1 MAGDAGPRMIRES
14 APAKINLFL
23 HVLGRQA
30 DGYHILES
38 LVTFADLGDELEFE
52 PDRPLSLAVDGP
64 FSFGIG
70 GDDNLVL
77 KAARAATAQFGRLR
91 LGAFRLVKNLP
102 VASGIGGGSSDAA
115 AALRLIA
122 RLNGIDLD
130 DSRLLDAARTL
141 GADVPVCLDPS
152 APRLMHGIGHELGNR
167 LYGLRYPAVLVN
179 PVVPLETRAV
189 FGQLG
194 LSPGDRFVPMKV
206 EIGCDL
212 KALTGTRND
221 LEAPAKALVPE
232 ISAVL
237 NALHAASGCR
247 FARMSGSGATC
258 FAIFDHY
265 AEAAETAARLQ
276 VEQEWWARPTWLKLP
291 S

>member
-1 MAGDAGPRMIRES
+1 MIREA

-30 DGYHILES
+30 DGYHVLES

-52 PDRPLSLAVDGP
+52 PDRPLSLSVDGP

-77 KAARAATAQFGRLR
+77 KAVRAATAQFGRLR

-102 VASGIGGGSSDAA
+102 VASGVGGGSSDAA

-122 RLNGIDLD
+122 RHNTIDPD
-130 DSRLLDAARTL
+130 DSRLTDAARTL

-189 FGQLG
+189 FAGLR
-194 LSPGDRFVPMKV
+194 LSPGDRFLPMKV
-206 EIGCDL
+206 ETSCDL
-212 KALTGTRND
+212 KALAGTRND
-221 LEAPAKALVPE
+221 LEGPAKALVPE

-237 NALHAASGCR
+237 DALRASPGCR

-258 FAIFDHY
+258 FAIFDHSS
-265 AEAAETAARLQ
+265 EAAHAASRLQ
-276 VEQEWWARPTWLKLP
+276 GDHEWWARPTWLKLP
-291 S
+291 N

>member
-1 MAGDAGPRMIRES
+1 MFRET

-30 DGYHILES
+30 DGYHVLES
-38 LVTFADLGDELEFE
+38 LVTFADIGDELEIE
-52 PDRPLSLAVDGP
+52 PDRALSLSVEGP

-102 VASGIGGGSSDAA
+102 VAAGIGGGSSDAA

-122 RLNGIDLD
+122 RLNGIDAE
-130 DSRLLDAARTL
+130 DSRLVDAARTL
-141 GADVPVCLDPS
+141 GADVPVCLDPT

-189 FGQLG
+189 FGGLG
-194 LSPGDRFVPMKV
+194 LSPGDRFVPMSVKTP
-206 EIGCDL
+206 GDL
-212 KALTGTRND
+212 TALDGTRND
-221 LEAPAKALVPE
+221 LEGPAKALVPE
-232 ISAVL
+232 IEAVL
-237 NALHAASGCR
+237 EALRAFPGCR

-258 FAIFDHY
+258 FAIFDTY
-265 AEAAETAARLQ
+265 AEGADAAARLQ
-276 VEQEWWARPTWLKLP
+276 TDWEWWARPTWMKLP
-291 S
+291 N

>member
-1 MAGDAGPRMIRES
+1 MFRES
-14 APAKINLFL
+14 APAKVNLFL

-30 DGYHILES
+30 DGYHALES
-38 LVTFADLGDELEFE
+38 LVAFADFGDELELD
-52 PDRPLSLAVDGP
+52 PDRPLALAVEGP
-64 FSFGIG
+64 FAFGLA

-102 VASGIGGGSSDAA
+102 VASGIGGGSSDAG

-122 RLNGIDLD
+122 RLNAIDVD
-130 DSRLLDAARTL
+130 DARLADAARTL
-141 GADVPVCLDPS
+141 GADVPVCLDPT

-189 FGQLG
+189 FAGLG
-194 LSPGDRFVPMKV
+194 LSPGDRFVPMKM
-206 EIGCDL
+206 ETPGDL
-212 KALTGTRND
+212 KVLAGTRND
-221 LEAPAKALVPE
+221 LEGPAKAIVPE
-232 ISAVL
+232 IGAVL
-237 NALHAASGCR
+237 EALRASPGCR

-265 AEAAETAARLQ
+265 AEGAGASARLQ
-276 VEQEWWARPTWLKLP
+276 VERGWWARPTWLKLP

>member
-1 MAGDAGPRMIRES
+1 MLRDH

-30 DGYHILES
+30 DGYHVLES
-38 LVTFADLGDELEFE
+38 LVTFADFGDELEFE
-52 PDRPLSLAVDGP
+52 PDKPLALAVHGP

-122 RLNGIDLD
+122 RLNGIDPD
-130 DSRLLDAARTL
+130 DSRLTDAARTL

-189 FGQLG
+189 FARLG
-194 LSPGDRFVPMKV
+194 LLPGDRFVPKND
-206 EIGCDL
+206 EKPTDL
-212 KALTGTRND
+212 KALAGTRND
-221 LEAPAKALVPE
+221 LEAPAMALVPE
-232 ISAVL
+232 IGAVL
-237 NALHAASGCR
+237 EALRAAPGCR

-258 FAIFDHY
+258 LAIFDHY
-265 AEAAETAARLQ
+265 GEGAETAARLQ
-276 VEQEWWARPTWLKLP
+276 TEHEWWARPTWVKLP